1 MIRIAIVDDNI
12 EICSYLEKILL
23 RYAEKINE
31 KIEVEPYTNS
41 KSFFAALNKKEAFDL
56 IYLDIEIDNQTGID
70 IANHIRSVL
79 EDELQ
84 QIVYISGKPEYSI
97 KLHET
102 HPLDFVVKP
111 IEQEEI
117 EKIMNRYMKIS
128 GRFTDNFTYNIGM
141 DQYKIKLKEIL
152 YFNVRN
158 HTIDMHTNNDIISIH
173 GTLKTLEKEL
183 KKYGFLRIHRKILVN
198 STHIK
203 AYHYENVVLYNGES
217 LEIGKTYHNDVTTF
231 KLESFREEEI

>member
-1 MIRIAIVDDNI
+1 MHPLLS
-12 EICSYLEKILL
+12 SYHTV
-23 RYAEKINE
+23 RA
-31 KIEVEPYTNS
+31 T
-41 KSFFAALNKKEAFDL
+41 
-56 IYLDIEIDNQTGID
+56 
-70 IANHIRSVL
+70 ANHIRSVL

>member
-41 KSFFAALNKKEAFDL
+41 KSFFAALNKSEAFDL

-158 HTIDMHTNNDIISIH
+158 HTIDMHTNSDIISIH

-198 STHIK
+198 STHVK

-231 KLESFREEEI
+231 KLESFREVEI